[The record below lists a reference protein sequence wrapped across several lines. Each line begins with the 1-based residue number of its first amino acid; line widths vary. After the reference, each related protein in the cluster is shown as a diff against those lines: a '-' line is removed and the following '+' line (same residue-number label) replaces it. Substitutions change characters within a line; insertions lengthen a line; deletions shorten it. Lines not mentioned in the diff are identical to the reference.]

1 MSIFSR
7 KGHDPIDEPRPFT
20 SWAKVEPAAD
30 EAVEVE
36 VKAEDP
42 KPAAGVT
49 PSATEHH
56 G

>member
-7 KGHDPIDEPRPFT
+7 KSRDPVAEPRPFT
-20 SWAKVEPAAD
+20 SWAKVDPAAD

-36 VKAEDP
+36 AKSEHP
-42 KPAAGVT
+42 SLAAGLKPPT
-49 PSATEHH
+49 TERN

>member
-7 KGHDPIDEPRPFT
+7 KSHDPVEEPRSFT

-30 EAVEVE
+30 EAAVE
-36 VKAEDP
+36 VKSEDP
-42 KPAAGVT
+42 KPAASLT

>member
-7 KGHDPIDEPRPFT
+7 KSRDPVEEPRAFT
-20 SWAKVEPAAD
+20 SWAKVDPEAD

-36 VKAEDP
+36 VNSEHP
-42 KPAAGVT
+42 KPAASLT
-49 PSATEHH
+49 SPTTEHH

>member
-7 KGHDPIDEPRPFT
+7 KSRDPVEEPRPFT
-20 SWAKVEPAAD
+20 SWAKVDPAAD

-36 VKAEDP
+36 VKSEHP
-42 KPAAGVT
+42 KPAAGLT
-49 PSATEHH
+49 PPATEHH

>member
-1 MSIFSR
+1 MSIFRR
-7 KGHDPIDEPRPFT
+7 KIHDPVEEPRSFT
-20 SWAKVEPAAD
+20 SWAKVESAAD

-36 VKAEDP
+36 VKSEDP
-42 KPAAGVT
+42 KPAAGMT